1 MHENKK
7 KNVGRPQTEYN
18 KEELEEIINLAK
30 EELDGRIDKLTY
42 NYVTKFNKKIANN
55 KEFVRSNGELFNLY
69 GYNFWAVKDVG
80 RKLIDKAKGS
90 RDIVAVG
97 EAFVID
103 VSDVRMVVERHY
115 KNKTQL
121 IKRLVKLF
129 EDNKKKAEF
138 YKKEFKKA
146 EEKLNQKDKEI
157 ERLEQ
162 ALITTFYNS
171 YSAHNSLEDVAS
183 LSCHQDRIVYDEVK
197 NAFNNDEGRIAEFFK
212 KCTNTEDNERESK
225 KDDNKTDSIVVDL
238 EERERERQLLREQ
251 GLC

>member
-18 KEELEEIINLAK
+18 KEELKEIINLAK

-138 YKKEFKKA
+138 YKK
-146 EEKLNQKDKEI
+146 
-157 ERLEQ
+157 
-162 ALITTFYNS
+162 
-171 YSAHNSLEDVAS
+171 
-183 LSCHQDRIVYDEVK
+183 
-197 NAFNNDEGRIAEFFK
+197 
-212 KCTNTEDNERESK
+212 
-225 KDDNKTDSIVVDL
+225 
-238 EERERERQLLREQ
+238 
-251 GLC
+251 

>member
-1 MHENKK
+1 MKNKK
-7 KNVGRPQTEYN
+7 SNVGRPQTEYN
-18 KEELEEIINLAK
+18 KEELDEIINLAI
-30 EELDGRIDKLTY
+30 EDLDGRIDKLTY
-42 NYVTKFNKKIANN
+42 NYVTKFNKKIAKN

-80 RKLIDKAKGS
+80 RELIDKAKGS
-90 RDIVAVG
+90 RDVVAAG

-103 VSDVRMVVERHY
+103 VSDIQMTVERHY

-121 IKRLVKLF
+121 IKRLVRLF

-138 YKKEFKKA
+138 YKKEFKDA

-171 YSAHNSLEDVAS
+171 YSSDNSLEDVAS
-183 LSCHQDRIVYDEVK
+183 LSNQQDRIVYDEIK

-212 KCTNTEDNERESK
+212 KCTNTEDNGSEFETKDKKERYS
-225 KDDNKTDSIVVDL
+225 NIVDL
-238 EERERERQLLREQ
+238 EERERELKLLKEE
-251 GLC
+251 GLI

>member
-115 KNKTQL
+115 KK
-121 IKRLVKLF
+121 
-129 EDNKKKAEF
+129 
-138 YKKEFKKA
+138 
-146 EEKLNQKDKEI
+146 
-157 ERLEQ
+157 
-162 ALITTFYNS
+162 
-171 YSAHNSLEDVAS
+171 
-183 LSCHQDRIVYDEVK
+183 
-197 NAFNNDEGRIAEFFK
+197 
-212 KCTNTEDNERESK
+212 
-225 KDDNKTDSIVVDL
+225 
-238 EERERERQLLREQ
+238 
-251 GLC
+251 